1 MVKSRL
7 DTLVHDRGL
16 APTREKARALIL
28 AGKVVVNGNRVD
40 KPGTKVPVDANIVVL
55 EGGLTY
61 VSRGGLKLEGAI
73 RDFGLSFTGKRVLD
87 VGASTGGFTDCALQH
102 GALSVVALDVGYGQL
117 DWRLRNH
124 ERVLVKEKT
133 NIRNFSLEDLGE
145 PVDIVTIDV
154 SFISLGK
161 VLPAVSSLVREG
173 GEIVALVKPQ
183 FEAGRDQVGKKGVV
197 RSRETHNHV
206 ILKVI
211 ESAVGLG
218 LSVRGVTYS
227 PLTGPKGNIEY
238 FLYLVKDGQGQAVS
252 ARDIERVVENAHR
265 QLGDTG

>member
-1 MVKSRL
+1 MEKSRL

-40 KPGTKVPVDANIVVL
+40 KPGTKVPVDANVAVL
-55 EGGLTY
+55 EGGLPY

-102 GALSVVALDVGYGQL
+102 GALLVVALDVGYGQL

-154 SFISLGK
+154 SFISLGEK
-161 VLPAVSSLVREG
+161 FCRRYLPRNNFV
-173 GEIVALVKPQ
+173 
-183 FEAGRDQVGKKGVV
+183 
-197 RSRETHNHV
+197 
-206 ILKVI
+206 
-211 ESAVGLG
+211 
-218 LSVRGVTYS
+218 
-227 PLTGPKGNIEY
+227 
-238 FLYLVKDGQGQAVS
+238 
-252 ARDIERVVENAHR
+252 
-265 QLGDTG
+265 